1 MTTGDVKGVVR
12 KIEQRLRLLNYP
24 RDVDYSGLVK
34 GDPAASLPII
44 SYTFTCYSTCIA
56 EILVS
61 LDIELAGKSDS
72 RFIDAVYK
80 VLRDVFHYKPVLT
93 KQQFL
98 QCAFS
103 ERKIQ
108 TVCDI
113 IDCVVKKHKEIASQN
128 KSAGQ
133 IDRSRVISGG
143 RSDVRTGNRAARR
156 DGPHCTQVKL
166 QPIKKMVSVKDK
178 CEVFYPEE
186 SCVQSMKTEKL
197 TQKKSLVERH
207 IGRDLPSLPAANEI
221 FVSQTE
227 DDVYRSDS
235 EEENQC
241 EKVVA
246 KDSQIDLLKAQVA
259 ECQEKIARLDWMEDR
274 LQALETSMK
283 GKIIIDEVDWNNL
296 LSRVLLLETD
306 RLLQSKKKDLTSEF
320 TSISEE
326 RTSSRMIHEVSP
338 DLNFKTDIPENN
350 HQSSGYSSLLSAD
363 TSPIAIDI
371 NYRNATE
378 DSTETTKQ
386 RMDRLAKMLEE
397 TSTLLKYSNST

>member
-128 KSAGQ
+128 K
-133 IDRSRVISGG
+133 
-143 RSDVRTGNRAARR
+143 
-156 DGPHCTQVKL
+156 
-166 QPIKKMVSVKDK
+166 
-178 CEVFYPEE
+178 
-186 SCVQSMKTEKL
+186 
-197 TQKKSLVERH
+197 KKSLVERH

>member
-128 KSAGQ
+128 K
-133 IDRSRVISGG
+133 
-143 RSDVRTGNRAARR
+143 
-156 DGPHCTQVKL
+156 VKL